1 MKLKKRLPILAV
13 TVIIIFVIAASS
25 FFYLDSQNNAEKTF
39 PVDVA
44 YSPFESTALFWVAQ
58 EQSYFKQNGLN
69 ITLHKYDTGAGAL
82 IGVINGE
89 ADVVVGTTEFPLTIQ
104 AMNRQSIQT
113 FASMSQSNF
122 VYIVGRADRG
132 IAEVSDLK
140 GKTIGTTFG
149 TISHY
154 FLGRFLTLNNIKLDE
169 ISLVDLKTPQ
179 EWVDAV
185 VNGSVDAV
193 ATAQPSVDLAKNGLG
208 ANAIVWNLQSNQPL
222 FAQAI
227 ASKNWLIKHPE
238 LCVRFLK
245 ALYQAEKFVADQPT
259 EAKAILK
266 RQLNFSDAYIETVWQ
281 QNQFSLS
288 LNVPLILAMESE
300 ARWLISN
307 HLTRTSAVPNFVDYV
322 NRECLTSVKP
332 SAVDII
338 P

>member
-1 MKLKKRLPILAV
+1 MKQKKRLSLLAV
-13 TVIIIFVIAASS
+13 TTVLVFVIALSS
-25 FFYLDSQNNAEKTF
+25 FFYLDSQINAEK
-39 PVDVA
+39 PVPIDVA
-44 YSPFESTALFWVAQ
+44 YSPFESIALFWVAH
-58 EQSYFKQNGLN
+58 EQGFFRQNGVN
-69 ITLHKYDTGAGAL
+69 VTLHRYDTGAGAL
-82 IGVINGE
+82 TGVINGE
-89 ADVVVGTTEFPLTIQ
+89 ADVAVGTTEFPVAIQ
-104 AMNRQSIQT
+104 ALNRQSIQT

-154 FLGRFLTLNNIKLDE
+154 FLGRFLTLNDIKIGE
-169 ISLVDLKTPQ
+169 ITLVDLKTPN

-193 ATAQPSVDLAKNGLG
+193 ATAQPSVELAKNGLG
-208 ANAIVWNLQSNQPL
+208 ANAVVWNLQSNQPL
-222 FAQAI
+222 YAQAI
-227 ASKNWLIKHPE
+227 ASKNWLIEHPE

-245 ALYQAEKFVADQPT
+245 ALYQAEKFVADQPS
-259 EAKAILK
+259 EAKAIVK
-266 RQLNFSDAYIETVWQ
+266 RQMNFSDTYIETVWQ
-281 QNQFSLS
+281 QNKFSLS
-288 LNVPLILAMESE
+288 LSMPLILAMESE

-307 HLTRTSAVPNFVDYV
+307 HLTRTSALPEFVDYAYK
-322 NRECLTSVKP
+322 EGLTSVKP